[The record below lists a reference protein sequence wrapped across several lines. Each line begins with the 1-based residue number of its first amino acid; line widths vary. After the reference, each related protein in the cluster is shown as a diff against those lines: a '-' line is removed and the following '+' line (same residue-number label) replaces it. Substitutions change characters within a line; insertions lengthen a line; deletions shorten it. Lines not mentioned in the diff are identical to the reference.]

1 MDNILIYSATEDNFS
16 IWQRV
21 LPRSRSPCQRHQPFP
36 SSYFPAQN

>member
-21 LPRSRSPCQRHQPFP
+21 RLLYRLCRGSQGRKPIQRGQC
-36 SSYFPAQN
+36 A